1 MAEKRFFSSFVA
13 PELPEGNEPKFQME
27 ISVRQHLVCDESNQ
41 DSWINTELE
50 YEDIEKMFVTPML
63 KDSLEERVKEISIT
77 FRNAERAPSDFTFY
91 YLKKNLLN
99 LLKCI
104 SKNCTGLNELKLDL
118 SIHSHACLPGTGGT
132 RPKSM
137 GWPIATDFIFIETVD
152 VLKNNFGSLPKLEL
166 TVSADDCLIVL
177 FGCTDFTKMFV
188 KGMDPNVFK
197 ANWEKAKKDFP
208 RLQRHCGFGPNG
220 CSNMT
225 KLIVKSVKLHNL
237 KWNLVKSSVHF
248 KKLETIVLYLD
259 DVADIGQIDRYV
271 TKIFRRDKDLILD
284 LFSSTRVMLVLKQA
298 GNTWFELCRDPVNV
312 GVIQVIEKSPP
323 L

>member
-1 MAEKRFFSSFVA
+1 
-13 PELPEGNEPKFQME
+13 ME
-27 ISVRQHLVCDESNQ
+27 IGVRQHLVYDESTQ

-63 KDSLEERVKEISIT
+63 QDSLEKRVKEISLAT
-77 FRNAERAPSDFTFY
+77 FPNAERAPSDFTFY
-91 YLKKNLLN
+91 NLKRNLLH
-99 LLKCI
+99 LLQCV
-104 SKNCTGLNELKLDL
+104 SKKCTGSDGLKLDL

-197 ANWEKAKKDFP
+197 ANWEKVKKDFP

-248 KKLETIVLYLD
+248 KKLETLVLYLD

-298 GNTWFELCRDPVNV
+298 GNTWFELCRDPVNF
-312 GVIQVIEKSPP
+312 GLIQVIEKSPP
-323 L
+323 LNQHL